1 MRRVVIALSI
11 ALLAAVACN
20 QAAVKDEAPSDK
32 ASAKKEKAEDP
43 HEMQKAMGRQVAKQ
57 WLAFGDEGNWEST
70 WDNASTLFKKTID
83 KEQWVTKVKS
93 VRDPLG
99 KLMGRKVIV
108 VKFETSL
115 PGVPDGEYVIAQ
127 FRTRWEHK
135 AQSVETVSVVKESD
149 GMWRVTGYFVN

>member
-1 MRRVVIALSI
+1 MRRALMLMFVALFALS
-11 ALLAAVACN
+11 ACSKGEEQVA
-20 QAAVKDEAPSDK
+20 EDK
-32 ASAKKEKAEDP
+32 APAKKEKADDP

-57 WLAFGDEGNWEST
+57 WLAFGDEGNWEAT
-70 WDNASTLFKKTID
+70 WDNASAIFKKTID
-83 KEQWVTKVKS
+83 KEQWVKKAKS

-99 KLMGRKVIV
+99 SLTERNLIV

-135 AQSVETVSVVKESD
+135 AQSVETVSVVKETD